1 MVLHSSFFHFLA
13 CRIQQFCRILLK
25 GREFMDEYLVKTAKA
40 LEMARMRSG
49 LSQQKLAARMG
60 VNRGTIANWEQG
72 LAAISLPMAMRW
84 FTCCGVSAARYM
96 DACIYPG
103 LLEHLED
110 DLSNMEKRQILIDAM
125 VECSSYEIDA
135 LLYIRY
141 GDHGSDHMGVLTEV
155 LANLHTPLKDRVSV
169 CRMVSGNYEI
179 AQATG
184 TDPDPNG
191 TAPKMEILYQ
201 AQDAGTEAA
210 MKSNDSY
217 TVNPNNIS
225 G

>member
-1 MVLHSSFFHFLA
+1 
-13 CRIQQFCRILLK
+13 
-25 GREFMDEYLVKTAKA
+25 MDEYLVRTAKA
-40 LEMARMRSG
+40 LEIARMRSG

-84 FTCCGVSAARYM
+84 FTCCGVSAARYI
-96 DACIYPG
+96 DACIHPG

-110 DLSNMEKRQILIDAM
+110 DFPGLEKRQILIDAM
-125 VECSSYEIDA
+125 MECSSYEIDA
-135 LLYIRY
+135 LLYILY
-141 GDHGSDHMGVLTEV
+141 GDHGSDHIGVLTEI
-155 LANLHTPLKDRVSV
+155 LANLHTPLKDRVAV
-169 CRMVSGNYEI
+169 CRMVSGNYEM

-201 AQDAGTEAA
+201 AQYAGTEAA

-217 TVNPNNIS
+217 TVNPNKIS

>member
-1 MVLHSSFFHFLA
+1 
-13 CRIQQFCRILLK
+13 
-25 GREFMDEYLVKTAKA
+25 MDEYLVRTAKA

-49 LSQQKLAARMG
+49 LSQQKLAARID

-84 FTCCGVSAARYM
+84 FTCCGVSVARYM
-96 DACIYPG
+96 DACIHPG

-110 DLSNMEKRQILIDAM
+110 ELSGMEKRKILIDAM
-125 VECSSYEIDA
+125 MECSLYEVDA

-141 GDHGSDHMGVLTEV
+141 GDHGSDHIGVLTEI
-155 LANLHTPLKDRVSV
+155 LANLHTPLKDRVTV
-169 CRMVSGNYEI
+169 CRMVSGSYEI

>member
-1 MVLHSSFFHFLA
+1 
-13 CRIQQFCRILLK
+13 
-25 GREFMDEYLVKTAKA
+25 MDEYLVRTAKA

-49 LSQQKLAARMG
+49 LSQQKLAAKMG

-84 FTCCGVSAARYM
+84 FTCCGVSVAQYM
-96 DACIYPG
+96 DACIHPG

-110 DLSNMEKRQILIDAM
+110 DLSDLEKRKILIDAM
-125 VECSSYEIDA
+125 MECSSYEIDA

-141 GDHGSDHMGVLTEV
+141 GDHGSDHIGVLTEI
-155 LANLHTPLKDRVSV
+155 LANLHTPLKDRVAV
-169 CRMVSGNYEI
+169 CRMVSGSYEM

-217 TVNPNNIS
+217 TVNPNNIT

>member
-1 MVLHSSFFHFLA
+1 
-13 CRIQQFCRILLK
+13 
-25 GREFMDEYLVKTAKA
+25 MDEYLVRTAKA
-40 LEMARMRSG
+40 LEIARMRSG
-49 LSQQKLAARMG
+49 LSQQKLAAKMG
-60 VNRGTIANWEQG
+60 VNRGTVANWEQG

-84 FTCCGVSAARYM
+84 FTCYGVSVARYM
-96 DACIYPG
+96 DACIHPG

-110 DLSNMEKRQILIDAM
+110 DLSDLEKRQILIDAM
-125 VECSSYEIDA
+125 MECSSYEIDA

-141 GDHGSDHMGVLTEV
+141 GDHGSDHIGVLTEI
-155 LANLHTPLKDRVSV
+155 LANLHTPLKDRVAV
-169 CRMVSGNYEI
+169 CRMVSGSYEI

>member
-1 MVLHSSFFHFLA
+1 
-13 CRIQQFCRILLK
+13 
-25 GREFMDEYLVKTAKA
+25 MDEYLLRTAKA
-40 LEMARMRSG
+40 LEMARIRSG
-49 LSQQKLAARMG
+49 LSQQKLAARIG

-84 FTCCGVSAARYM
+84 FTCCGVSVARYM
-96 DACIYPG
+96 DACIHPG

-110 DLSNMEKRQILIDAM
+110 GLSDTRKRQILIDAM
-125 VECSSYEIDA
+125 MECSSYEIDA

-141 GDHGSDHMGVLTEV
+141 GDHGSDHIGVLTEI
-155 LANLHTPLKDRVSV
+155 LANLHTPLKDRVTV

-179 AQATG
+179 ALVTG
-184 TDPDPNG
+184 TDPDQNG

>member
-1 MVLHSSFFHFLA
+1 
-13 CRIQQFCRILLK
+13 
-25 GREFMDEYLVKTAKA
+25 MDEYLVRTAKA
-40 LEMARMRSG
+40 LEIARMRSG

-84 FTCCGVSAARYM
+84 FTCCGVSADRYI
-96 DACIYPG
+96 DACIHPG

-110 DLSNMEKRQILIDAM
+110 DLSDLEKRRILIDAM
-125 VECSSYEIDA
+125 MECSSYEIDA

-141 GDHGSDHMGVLTEV
+141 GDHGSDHIGVLTEI
-155 LANLHTPLKDRVSV
+155 LANLHTPLKDRVAV
-169 CRMVSGNYEI
+169 CRMVSGSYEM

>member
-1 MVLHSSFFHFLA
+1 
-13 CRIQQFCRILLK
+13 
-25 GREFMDEYLVKTAKA
+25 MDEYLVRTSKA
-40 LEMARMRSG
+40 LEMARTRSG

-84 FTCCGVSAARYM
+84 FTCCGVSVARYM
-96 DACIYPG
+96 DACIHPG

-110 DLSNMEKRQILIDAM
+110 GLSDLEKRKVLIDAM
-125 VECSSYEIDA
+125 MECSSYEIDA

-141 GDHGSDHMGVLTEV
+141 GDHGSDHIGVLTEI
-155 LANLHTPLKDRVSV
+155 LANLHTPLKDRVAV
-169 CRMVSGNYEI
+169 CRMVSGSYEM

>member
-1 MVLHSSFFHFLA
+1 
-13 CRIQQFCRILLK
+13 
-25 GREFMDEYLVKTAKA
+25 MDEYLVRTAKA
-40 LEMARMRSG
+40 LEIARTRSG

-60 VNRGTIANWEQG
+60 VNRGTVANWEQG

-84 FTCCGVSAARYM
+84 FTCCGVSVARYM
-96 DACIYPG
+96 DACIHPG

-110 DLSNMEKRQILIDAM
+110 DLSDLEKRRILIDAM
-125 VECSSYEIDA
+125 MECSSYEIDA

-141 GDHGSDHMGVLTEV
+141 GDHGSDHIVVLTEI
-155 LANLHTPLKDRVSV
+155 LANLHTPLKDKVAV
-169 CRMVSGNYEI
+169 CRMVSGSYEI

-201 AQDAGTEAA
+201 AQDAGTDAA

-217 TVNPNNIS
+217 TVNPNNIT

>member
-1 MVLHSSFFHFLA
+1 
-13 CRIQQFCRILLK
+13 
-25 GREFMDEYLVKTAKA
+25 MDEYLVRTAKA
-40 LEMARMRSG
+40 LEMARMCSG
-49 LSQQKLAARMG
+49 LSQQKLAARMD

-84 FTCCGVSAARYM
+84 FTCCGVSVARYM
-96 DACIYPG
+96 DACIHPG

-110 DLSNMEKRQILIDAM
+110 DLSDLEKRKALIDAM
-125 VECSSYEIDA
+125 MECSSYEIDA

-141 GDHGSDHMGVLTEV
+141 GDHGSDHIGVLTEI
-155 LANLHTPLKDRVSV
+155 LANLHTPLKDRVAV
-169 CRMVSGNYEI
+169 CRMVSGSYEM

>member
-1 MVLHSSFFHFLA
+1 
-13 CRIQQFCRILLK
+13 
-25 GREFMDEYLVKTAKA
+25 MDEYLVRTAKA
-40 LEMARMRSG
+40 LEIARMCSG

-84 FTCCGVSAARYM
+84 FTCCGVSVARYM
-96 DACIYPG
+96 DACIHPG
-103 LLEHLED
+103 LLEHLENNLS
-110 DLSNMEKRQILIDAM
+110 DLEKRRILIDAM
-125 VECSSYEIDA
+125 MECSSYEIDA

-141 GDHGSDHMGVLTEV
+141 GDHGSDHIGVLTEI
-155 LANLHTPLKDRVSV
+155 LANLHTPLKDRVAV
-169 CRMVSGNYEI
+169 CRMVSGSYEM

-184 TDPDPNG
+184 TDPDQNG

>member
-1 MVLHSSFFHFLA
+1 
-13 CRIQQFCRILLK
+13 
-25 GREFMDEYLVKTAKA
+25 MDEYLVRTAKV
-40 LEMARMRSG
+40 LEIARMRSG

-60 VNRGTIANWEQG
+60 VNRGTVANWEQG

-84 FTCCGVSAARYM
+84 FTCCGVSVARYM
-96 DACIYPG
+96 DACIHPG

-110 DLSNMEKRQILIDAM
+110 DLSDLEKRRILIDAM
-125 VECSSYEIDA
+125 MECSSYEIDA

-141 GDHGSDHMGVLTEV
+141 GDHGSDHIGVLTEI
-155 LANLHTPLKDRVSV
+155 LANLHTPLKDRVAV
-169 CRMVSGNYEI
+169 FRMVSGSYEI
-179 AQATG
+179 VQATG

-217 TVNPNNIS
+217 TVNPNNIT

>member
-1 MVLHSSFFHFLA
+1 
-13 CRIQQFCRILLK
+13 
-25 GREFMDEYLVKTAKA
+25 MDENLARTAKA
-40 LEMARMRSG
+40 LETARMRSG

-96 DACIYPG
+96 DACVHPG

-110 DLSNMEKRQILIDAM
+110 DLSDLEKRKILIDAM
-125 VECSSYEIDA
+125 MECSSYEIDA

-141 GDHGSDHMGVLTEV
+141 GDHGSDHIGVLTEI
-155 LANLHTPLKDRVSV
+155 LANLHTPLKDRVAV
-169 CRMVSGNYEI
+169 CRMVSGSYEM

-201 AQDAGTEAA
+201 AQDAGIDAA

-217 TVNPNNIS
+217 TVNPNNIT

>member
-1 MVLHSSFFHFLA
+1 ML
-13 CRIQQFCRILLK
+13 R
-25 GREFMDEYLVKTAKA
+25 TAKA
-40 LEMARMRSG
+40 LEMARTRSG

-84 FTCCGVSAARYM
+84 FTCCGVSAVRYM
-96 DACIYPG
+96 DACIHPG
-103 LLEHLED
+103 LLEYLED
-110 DLSNMEKRQILIDAM
+110 DLFDMEKRKILIDAM
-125 VECSSYEIDA
+125 MECSSYEIDA
-135 LLYIRY
+135 LLYMRY
-141 GDHGSDHMGVLTEV
+141 GDHGSDHIGVLTEI
-155 LANLHTPLKDRVSV
+155 LANLHTPLKDRVTV
-169 CRMVSGNYEI
+169 CRMVSGSYEI

-191 TAPKMEILYQ
+191 TQPKMEVLYQ

-217 TVNPNNIS
+217 TVNPNNIT

>member
-1 MVLHSSFFHFLA
+1 
-13 CRIQQFCRILLK
+13 
-25 GREFMDEYLVKTAKA
+25 MDEYLARTAKA
-40 LEMARMRSG
+40 LEMARIRSG

-84 FTCCGVSAARYM
+84 FTCCGVSVARYM
-96 DACIYPG
+96 DACIHPG

-110 DLSNMEKRQILIDAM
+110 DLCSMGKRKILIDAM
-125 VECSSYEIDA
+125 MECSSYEIDA

-141 GDHGSDHMGVLTEV
+141 GDHGSDHIGVLTEI
-155 LANLHTPLKDRVSV
+155 LANLHTPLKDRVAV

-179 AQATG
+179 TQATG

-201 AQDAGTEAA
+201 AQDAGTDAA

-217 TVNPNNIS
+217 TVNPNNVS

>member
-1 MVLHSSFFHFLA
+1 
-13 CRIQQFCRILLK
+13 
-25 GREFMDEYLVKTAKA
+25 MDEYLVRTAKA
-40 LEMARMRSG
+40 LEIARMRSG
-49 LSQQKLAARMG
+49 LSQQKLAAQMG

-84 FTCCGVSAARYM
+84 FTSCGVSAARYM
-96 DACIYPG
+96 DACIHPG

-110 DLSNMEKRQILIDAM
+110 DLSDFEKRRILIDAM
-125 VECSSYEIDA
+125 MECSSYEIDA

-141 GDHGSDHMGVLTEV
+141 GDHGSDHIGVLTEI
-155 LANLHTPLKDRVSV
+155 LANLHTPLKDRVAV
-169 CRMVSGNYEI
+169 CRMVSGSYEM

-201 AQDAGTEAA
+201 AQDAVTEAA

-217 TVNPNNIS
+217 TVNPNNIT